1 MTMDVRADVT
11 ESGGRLRCMPA
22 CGRGVGSGSGSDSA
36 SNIEDATKLD
46 LVVREY
52 RPRLDGANELSAMTD
67 CASSCLGIFRVR
79 LIFVDVLGRSL
90 TRRRQIASPILI
102 VRAILAS
109 GYFSLIAWTKGRATR
124 LTEDRSSKMPW
135 IVVFLVAN

>member
-1 MTMDVRADVT
+1 MDVRADVT
-11 ESGGRLRCMPA
+11 ESGAHLRCMPA
-22 CGRGVGSGSGSDSA
+22 RGRGVGSGFGSDCV

-52 RPRLDGANELSAMTD
+52 RPRLDGANELPAMVEG
-67 CASSCLGIFRVR
+67 ASSCLGIFRGI

-102 VRAILAS
+102 VRSVLAI

-124 LTEDRSSKMPW
+124 LTEDRSSQMPW
-135 IVVFLVAN
+135 TVFLVGN